1 VAPRLGLSGV
11 AELAVTDDCT
21 AIAQRSGD
29 VPVLATPKV
38 VAVAEE
44 AAIRALDGELDDNQT
59 TVGMRIQLDHL
70 APTPI
75 GRTVL
80 AEATLKRIEGRRLTF
95 NVSVS
100 DERGLVAAG
109 TITRVVVDR
118 ERFLER
124 ADGLR

>member
-1 VAPRLGLSGV
+1 VPPRLGLSGV

-44 AAIRALDGELDDNQT
+44 AAIRALDGVLDDTQT

-124 ADGLR
+124 ADGSR